1 MSAFTIFMIFVGVIA
16 VGLLSLWIYGDDDS
30 N

>member
-16 VGLLSLWIYGDDDS
+16 VGWLSLWIYVDDD
-30 N
+30 NN

>member
-1 MSAFTIFMIFVGVIA
+1 MSAFTIFMIFAGVIA
-16 VGLLSLWIYGDDDS
+16 VGWLSLWIYGDDDD

>member
-16 VGLLSLWIYGDDDS
+16 VGWLSLWIYGDDDS